1 MNVWITNVSTSK
13 FAGVNTLWA
22 AIMREDF
29 IPDRVHLIA
38 DEMVKEKG
46 YLAAA
51 LKGYQ
56 CVLNRYGNEEEPIVH
71 DVVETEFAD
80 LAKKLESIVHEE
92 KTKGHTVAIDMTPGR
107 KYMSAFAMYMG
118 VGADVKH
125 RADRIYY
132 LHVKGL
138 KNHTGQPYPMVP
150 SNLMTLYDLKKEILG
165 E

>member
-118 VGADVKH
+118 VGADEKH
-125 RADRIYY
+125 RAKKFYF
-132 LHVKGL
+132 LHERGL
-138 KNHTGQPYPMVP
+138 KTHPEHPYSMSP
-150 SNLMTLYDLKKEILG
+150 
-165 E
+165 